1 MKILTKLK
9 ILAAAL
15 FVFSNTYGML
25 TEDTNTPLNE
35 SQTLTQPISQLND
48 TAIAITREA
57 SNITPE
63 NNIPPSNRGRNYE
76 PFLRS
81 IGVTENIDKVIESC
95 RLLENNY
102 MTPEQIAQ
110 ADMEALSI
118 DRELI
123 RSVYDWRSAGWGI
136 AQWFA
141 GTSQNFASI
150 TVVICAVLANA
161 FPNKAVSLATTSG
174 AVASIGALLSKIH
187 SYCKTK
193 RLTCIAYNM
202 VVMAGQAAARERAER
217 ALENQEDIDEENAT
231 SNHASNPTN
240 LSQIESI

>member
-1 MKILTKLK
+1 MKILTELK

-15 FVFSNTYGML
+15 LVFSNTYGML
-25 TEDTNTPLNE
+25 TEDANTPLNE
-35 SQTLTQPISQLND
+35 SPTLTQPIPQLND

-57 SNITPE
+57 SNITPT
-63 NNIPPSNRGRNYE
+63 NSIPPSNRGRNYE

-102 MTPEQIAQ
+102 MPPEQIAQ

-150 TVVICAVLANA
+150 TVVICAVLLML
-161 FPNKAVSLATTSG
+161 FRIKQFLWQ
-174 AVASIGALLSKIH
+174 
-187 SYCKTK
+187 
-193 RLTCIAYNM
+193 R
-202 VVMAGQAAARERAER
+202 QAE
-217 ALENQEDIDEENAT
+217 
-231 SNHASNPTN
+231 P
-240 LSQIESI
+240 